1 MMDLINLLR
10 NTGLSGWIA
19 FAVIYHFGTGGA
31 WRRSRVGPW
40 IMGLCLVPLLTLLV
54 GVITA
59 WLGNA
64 HPVALTARLFLMCI
78 INVMP
83 LWLAVLFVRRQREIG
98 GIQNEDQPK
107 QVHEGDSGGGER
119 RVRPVPAGNHG
130 EQRGG

>member
-1 MMDLINLLR
+1 MRDMINLLR

-54 GVITA
+54 GVISNG
-59 WLGNA
+59 LGQT
-64 HPVALTARLFLMCI
+64 HPLTVAARLFLMCV

-98 GIQNEDQPK
+98 GLENEDQPK
-107 QVHEGDSGGGER
+107 QVHEGDSGSGER
-119 RVRPVPAGNHG
+119 RIRAVPAGDHG
-130 EQRGG
+130 EQRRG